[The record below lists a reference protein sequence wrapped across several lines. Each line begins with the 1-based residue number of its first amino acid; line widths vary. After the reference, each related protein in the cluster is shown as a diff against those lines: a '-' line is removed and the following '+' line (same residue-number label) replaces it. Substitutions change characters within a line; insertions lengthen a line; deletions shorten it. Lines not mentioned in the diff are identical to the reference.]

1 MFVLEKRCASRS
13 LTRARFCRA
22 GDLLEVQAHFMQ
34 RRKYTSES
42 PYDLAKMNIVIAL
55 FEQTPDRP
63 RLCIVSSTNIQFV
76 VYTYIYIYIH
86 MSIYS
91 TVLAETSF
99 DLDLMRP
106 GFCTDRAT
114 ADGCNNHLAS
124 LP

>member
-1 MFVLEKRCASRS
+1 MYIYIYIHIYVYIHIYIYKYRYIIYTQLLDNMFVLEKRCASRS

-86 MSIYS
+86 TYVYI
-91 TVLAETSF
+91 
-99 DLDLMRP
+99 
-106 GFCTDRAT
+106 
-114 ADGCNNHLAS
+114 
-124 LP
+124 